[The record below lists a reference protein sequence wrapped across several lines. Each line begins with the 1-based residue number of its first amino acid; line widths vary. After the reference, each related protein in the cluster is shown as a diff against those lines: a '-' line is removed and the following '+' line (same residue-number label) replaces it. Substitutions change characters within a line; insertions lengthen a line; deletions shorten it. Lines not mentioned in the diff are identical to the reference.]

1 MNALRIS
8 VLLCVAVLLLAHP
21 ALAADKSQVMT
32 GEVLALWPEGAPLAT
47 SAEGD
52 AHVPVVYKYLPKQ
65 PNGTAI
71 VVCPGGGYGG
81 LAFDHEGEQVAQ
93 WLNANGIAAFVLRYR
108 HAPLY
113 QHPVP
118 RVDVQRAI
126 RTVRHNAKDWGVN
139 PERIG
144 VLGFSAGGHLTATA
158 ATQFRAEDLKAGD
171 AIDKE
176 SARPDF
182 AAPIYPVI
190 TMRERWGHMGSRNNL
205 LGPEPTQALM
215 DEMSMES
222 QVTKETPPIFI
233 AFTTEDQAV
242 PVKNGLA
249 FYEACVTSGVPV
261 EMHLFEKGRH
271 GLGLGVEDLP
281 FKQWPDLFLAWL
293 KNRGLI

>member
-1 MNALRIS
+1 MLRSRFATAALAFLLCAGAS
-8 VLLCVAVLLLAHP
+8 AANPLTGEEVLL
-21 ALAADKSQVMT
+21 
-32 GEVLALWPEGAPLAT
+32 WPKGAPFAKGSEDKDT
-47 SAEGD
+47 
-52 AHVPVVYKYLPKQ
+52 PVIFKYLPAQ

-71 VVCPGGGYGG
+71 VVCPGGGYAG
-81 LAFDHEGEQVAQ
+81 LALDHEGEQVAQ
-93 WLNANGIAAFVLRYR
+93 WLTRNGIAAFVLRYR
-108 HAPLY
+108 LGGGGY

-118 RVDVQRAI
+118 RADVQRAI
-126 RTVRHNAKDWGVN
+126 RTVRARAAEWGIK
-139 PERIG
+139 PDHIG

-158 ATQFRAEDLKAGD
+158 ATQFNKMDLTETD
-171 AIDKE
+171 DIDKQ

-190 TMRERWGHMGSRNNL
+190 TMKDFGHGGSRKNL
-205 LGPEPTQALM
+205 LGENPAPELVE
-215 DEMSMES
+215 EMSLET
-222 QVTKETPPIFI
+222 QVTPETPPIFI

-249 FYEACVTSGVPV
+249 FYEACVAAGVPV

-293 KNRGLI
+293 KSRGLI

>member
-1 MNALRIS
+1 MRLFRLSIML
-8 VLLCVAVLLLAHP
+8 VLILLGTASEACAERKKVVL
-21 ALAADKSQVMT
+21 T
-32 GEVLALWPEGAPLAT
+32 GEEIALWPQGVPLAT
-47 SAEGD
+47 SAEGE

-65 PNGTAI
+65 PTGTAI

-81 LAFDHEGEQVAQ
+81 LALDHEGEQVAQ

-113 QHPVP
+113 KHPVP
-118 RVDVQRAI
+118 RMDVQRAI
-126 RTVRHNAKDWGVN
+126 RTVRHNAKEWGVN

-158 ATQFRAEDLKAGD
+158 ATQFHAQDPAAGD
-171 AIDKE
+171 AIDEE

-190 TMRERWGHMGSRNNL
+190 TMRESWGHMGSRNNL
-205 LGPEPTQALM
+205 LGPEPPQALM
-215 DEMSMES
+215 EEMSMET

-233 AFTTEDQAV
+233 AFTTDDQVV

-249 FYEACVTSGVPV
+249 FYEACVANRVPV
-261 EMHLFEKGRH
+261 EMHLFETGRH
-271 GLGLGVEDLP
+271 GLGLGLQDLP

>member
-1 MNALRIS
+1 MNTARRFLPLCLAILVLALPAYAAKKAV
-8 VLLCVAVLLLAHP
+8 VL
-21 ALAADKSQVMT
+21 T
-32 GEVLALWPEGAPLAT
+32 GEVVTLWPEGAPLAT
-47 SAEGD
+47 ASEGE
-52 AHVPVVYKYLPKQ
+52 AHIPVVYKYLPKT
-65 PNGTAI
+65 PTGTAI

-81 LAFDHEGEQVAQ
+81 LALDHEGEQIAQ

-118 RVDVQRAI
+118 RMDVQRAI
-126 RTVRHNAKDWGVN
+126 RTVRHHAAAWGIN

-158 ATQFRAEDLKAGD
+158 ATQFHASDPKAGD
-171 AIDKE
+171 AIDAE

-190 TMRERWGHMGSRNNL
+190 SMREEWGHLGSRNNL
-205 LGPEPTQALM
+205 LGPDPAQALK
-215 DEMSMES
+215 DEMSLET

-233 AFTTEDQAV
+233 AFTTEDTVV

-249 FYEACVTSGVPV
+249 FYEACVANGVPV

-271 GLGLGVEDLP
+271 GLGLGVVDLP

-293 KNRGLI
+293 KNRELL

>member
-1 MNALRIS
+1 MRAVSLAFILAL
-8 VLLCVAVLLLAHP
+8 VLLGAAAP
-21 ALAADKSQVMT
+21 ANAERKEVKLT
-32 GEVLALWPEGAPLAT
+32 GEEVALWPQGAPLAT
-47 SAEGD
+47 SAEGA
-52 AHVPVVYKYLPKQ
+52 AHLPVIFKYLPKQ

-81 LAFDHEGEQVAQ
+81 LAIDHEGEQVAQ

-118 RVDVQRAI
+118 RMDVQRAI

-144 VLGFSAGGHLTATA
+144 VVGFSAGGHLTATA
-158 ATQFRAEDLKAGD
+158 ATQFHAEDPKAGD
-171 AIDKE
+171 AIDQE

-190 TMRERWGHMGSRNNL
+190 SMREDWGHLGSRNNL
-205 LGPEPTQALM
+205 LGKEPTQALM
-215 DEMSMES
+215 DEMSMET

-233 AFTTEDQAV
+233 AFTTDDQVV

-249 FYEACVTSGVPV
+249 FYEACVTNGVPV
-261 EMHLFEKGRH
+261 EMHLFEHGRH